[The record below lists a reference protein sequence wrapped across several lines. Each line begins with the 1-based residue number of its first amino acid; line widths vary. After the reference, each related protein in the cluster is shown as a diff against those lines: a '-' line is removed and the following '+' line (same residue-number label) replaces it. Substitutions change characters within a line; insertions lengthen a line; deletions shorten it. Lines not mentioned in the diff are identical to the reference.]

1 MSMTDNQRQ
10 TGRRRILRNGA
21 TALVSAVGIGAVA
34 SGTGAFVYPP
44 EEPLET
50 IELEVGQAGRT
61 YNPLDDFVVFR
72 NDGDE
77 TLDLTGWLVRD
88 RNRFRETDREYQF
101 PDGFTL
107 APGDTVTLFSGQGTD
122 TSSELYWGRN
132 RTVWAGNGNG
142 QVIVL
147 DETGQRA
154 DRLLYDGRGP
164 IGG

>member
-1 MSMTDNQRQ
+1 V
-10 TGRRRILRNGA
+10 
-21 TALVSAVGIGAVA
+21 ALVGTAGLGAA
-34 SGTGAFVYPP
+34 TTSTTGSVYPP

-50 IELEVGQAGRT
+50 IELEFGQPGRT

-72 NDGDE
+72 NDGEE
-77 TLDLTGWLVRD
+77 TLDLTGWVVRD

-107 APGDTVTLFSGQGTD
+107 APGNTVTLFSGQGTD
-122 TSSELYWGRN
+122 TSSELYWGRT
-132 RTVWAGNGNG
+132 RTVWASNGNG
-142 QVIVL
+142 TVIIL